1 MHKNT
6 NECIEASHTAFI
18 GHRNTP
24 APFNSNLEPK
34 FSTICFFF
42 KHFITE
48 VALEREM
55 LKRRY
60 ELDTLKER
68 QKVRTQHTHR
78 QCAKFF
84 TTDQEFSPQSHFWS
98 TSVVQE
104 QQNHQPE
111 QPKQGHDDG
120 RHQETTEPTGEQTE
134 TP

>member
-1 MHKNT
+1 M
-6 NECIEASHTAFI
+6 EERRQQREQEEAKRREEEAEEE
-18 GHRNTP
+18 RR
-24 APFNSNLEPK
+24 
-34 FSTICFFF
+34 
-42 KHFITE
+42 

-78 QCAKFF
+78 QCAKVF

-98 TSVVQE
+98 TSVAQE

-111 QPKQGHDDG
+111 QPKQGHNDG